1 MNPVQESQKADW
13 QKSSTRPPR
22 YREEFSDFAQW
33 RYENPELDSRRFG
46 LTVCDIDQVFF
57 HDDENTKEAY
67 ILLLEI
73 KTHGKKEMDVHQEN
87 IYRLLDAALRLASL
101 KTISTR
107 LWGRVEERQIKYAGW
122 HLLVMSHTRPDR
134 SEWMLW
140 DNKHRIDENQLV
152 RMLRFETDPNTLRPR
167 KAFTTRTPIEA
178 AELKRLQA
186 NWKYVIEQAP
196 DDTKQTPAIAI
207 LRSDGTRP
215 AAIEDN
221 TIVLA
226 FRYPLHKEQLE
237 RAGNRETAERIISNF
252 LGYPCHVRC
261 IYEPERDDLVRAA
274 LKMSA
279 EIIDTEE
286 R

>member
-1 MNPVQESQKADW
+1 M
-13 QKSSTRPPR
+13 
-22 YREEFSDFAQW
+22 
-33 RYENPELDSRRFG
+33 
-46 LTVCDIDQVFF
+46 
-57 HDDENTKEAY
+57 
-67 ILLLEI
+67 LLEI

-167 KAFTTRTPIEA
+167 KAFTSRTPIEA
-178 AELKRLQA
+178 TELKRLQA